1 MSLVK
6 DLAINRTGLGV
17 GPQCS
22 EWQPHRKRRD
32 PEEKDVKMR
41 PEPGAMPPQ
50 AKDGKSHQ
58 GLEEARKD
66 PPLETLEG
74 VWPC

>member
-1 MSLVK
+1 MGPK
-6 DLAINRTGLGV
+6 PNETEKNRGLTVLQG
-17 GPQCS
+17 
-22 EWQPHRKRRD
+22 RRLC
-32 PEEKDVKMR
+32 EMKAEV
-41 PEPGAMPPQ
+41 GAMPPQ

>member
-50 AKDGKSHQ
+50 AKDTWSHQ
-58 GLEEARKD
+58 TLKGARKLSPQD
-66 PPLETLEG
+66 PSEG
-74 VWPC
+74 AWPC